1 MRLAC
6 CATPWRGKECWGP
19 ILLRNA
25 RQTGIKAVTMI
36 CSRAARECC
45 ALPREIHS
53 LKELKDDRHIPKAV
67 ITVIALAL
75 VVLTVENLTY
85 QAKAQQAACGDYIHP
100 CVVTTENPAESPH
113 VVTSMLERQ
122 AMTAIER
129 MTKGIMSTI
138 GVTPDS
144 PSQP

>member
-1 MRLAC
+1 MIDKY
-6 CATPWRGKECWGP
+6 T
-19 ILLRNA
+19 
-25 RQTGIKAVTMI
+25 KAV
-36 CSRAARECC
+36 
-45 ALPREIHS
+45 L
-53 LKELKDDRHIPKAV
+53 
-67 ITVIALAL
+67 TVIALAL
-75 VVLTVENLTY
+75 VLLTVENLTY
-85 QAKAQQAACGDYIHP
+85 QARAQQVACGDYIHP

-129 MTKGIMSTI
+129 MTKEIKSII